1 MHSFL
6 CSVYVISHIK
16 IHLLLHCGLMYHD
29 FIRSKKNI
37 TTRLLAKI
45 THKIL
50 TESETNWISNSKN
63 RIENNKENMSE

>member
-1 MHSFL
+1 
-6 CSVYVISHIK
+6 
-16 IHLLLHCGLMYHD
+16 MYHD
-29 FIRSKKNI
+29 FIRSKKKNI